1 MNIGVASFVLETLDG
16 TIFVVNRG
24 LDRETSSSMAA
35 LLRLLESKYDGSMFS
50 ESESSGEAA
59 LLFRLDVELGVMA
72 VSLEMVLL
80 LGWASSPF

>member
-50 ESESSGEAA
+50 ESESSGGAA